1 MNKIIIHYSYYFL
14 SNNILF
20 KQNNLNHYQCN
31 KFNDKNMRKINPKSS
46 DIDSFKYSILI
57 SLHYYDISFHP
68 ERILKLK
75 PFENKYNFINITPN
89 EFEINNLNISL
100 TIFDE
105 NNKRIYMT
113 ESNSTSKSQIT
124 KLKNNRYAALK
135 PLKNKFIKLDKILAS
150 FSHIESREHIQ
161 QNILKNK
168 IDNIEITNN

>member
-1 MNKIIIHYSYYFL
+1 
-14 SNNILF
+14 
-20 KQNNLNHYQCN
+20 
-31 KFNDKNMRKINPKSS
+31 MRKINPKSS

-68 ERILKLK
+68 ERISKLK
-75 PFENKYNFINITPN
+75 PFENKYNFINITPK
-89 EFEINNLNISL
+89 EFEINNPNISL

-113 ESNSTSKSQIT
+113 KSNSTNKAQIA

-135 PLKNKFIKLDKILAS
+135 LLKNKFIKLDKILAS
-150 FSHIESREHIQ
+150 FSHIELREHIQ